1 MFWFSFK
8 FLGHSFHCF
17 QNYIFKCLIYHF
29 HNFIFQCL
37 VRSCIVV
44 LILWPVSCLLYH
56 CYSSTFFKLLWPLYI
71 TFNASFIS
79 IAIFCFSCKTFIP
92 CCCMHVICKNSHMST
107 KCVCQGGSK
116 TCDPK
121 SSSILAELA
130 GFPTTLVAF
139 LYGLRV
145 WKYTCTISISSDVT
159 TFVFETVIGY
169 VWDKIF
175 K

>member
-1 MFWFSFK
+1 
-8 FLGHSFHCF
+8 
-17 QNYIFKCLIYHF
+17 
-29 HNFIFQCL
+29 
-37 VRSCIVV
+37 
-44 LILWPVSCLLYH
+44 
-56 CYSSTFFKLLWPLYI
+56 
-71 TFNASFIS
+71 
-79 IAIFCFSCKTFIP
+79 
-92 CCCMHVICKNSHMST
+92 MHVICKNSHMST

-169 VWDKIF
+169 VWDKIVNLLVQQYLRVRILCYEIGNILIRCDMYICLPTAYSIKKYNLPFLIF
-175 K
+175 KF

>member
-1 MFWFSFK
+1 MI
-8 FLGHSFHCF
+8 FLNYSLYQFPIFLCF
-17 QNYIFKCLIYHF
+17 E
-29 HNFIFQCL
+29 
-37 VRSCIVV
+37 
-44 LILWPVSCLLYH
+44 
-56 CYSSTFFKLLWPLYI
+56 FFLI
-71 TFNASFIS
+71 TFYTDVSTNHYLIS
-79 IAIFCFSCKTFIP
+79 CFSCKTFIP

-139 LYGLRV
+139 LYGMRV

>member
-1 MFWFSFK
+1 MFQYLDHALSFL
-8 FLGHSFHCF
+8 FYDH
-17 QNYIFKCLIYHF
+17 
-29 HNFIFQCL
+29 CL
-37 VRSCIVV
+37 VYCIIVIV
-44 LILWPVSCLLYH
+44 QHFLNRYDYNNVQR
-56 CYSSTFFKLLWPLYI
+56 
-71 TFNASFIS
+71 FIH
-79 IAIFCFSCKTFIP
+79 FCFSCKTFIP

-130 GFPTTLVAF
+130 AFPTTLVAF
-139 LYGLRV
+139 LYVLRV
-145 WKYTCTISISSDVT
+145 GKYPCTISISSDVT